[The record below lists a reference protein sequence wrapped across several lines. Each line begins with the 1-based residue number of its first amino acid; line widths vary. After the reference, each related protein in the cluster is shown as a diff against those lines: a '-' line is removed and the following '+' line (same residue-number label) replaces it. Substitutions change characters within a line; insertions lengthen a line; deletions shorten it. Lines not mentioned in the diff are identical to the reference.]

1 MPEPINPGMAARP
14 GARYRVYIDES
25 GDHSY
30 NLLDDPSHRYLA
42 LLGVWF
48 RLADD
53 YVEFADNL
61 ANFKRE
67 VFGPRPDK
75 PVILHRSDIIN
86 RKGPF
91 GMLRDTDIRA
101 KFDAG
106 LLGIIRRARF
116 TMVCVIIDKQAHS
129 AKHTSPFHPYHYCL
143 AAMLDR
149 YVGWLNYK
157 NAVGDV
163 MAESRGREEDLQL
176 KQAYRRVYESG
187 TLLFDYRHHQRA
199 LTSRDIKLQAKAAN
213 IAGLQL
219 ADLLA
224 HPVKQACL
232 LEKQLVADT
241 GEVFG
246 KEICRAVEG
255 KFNLREWR
263 GQVEGYGKVCL

>member
-1 MPEPINPGMAARP
+1 MAAP
-14 GARYRVYIDES
+14 PSARYRLYIDES

-30 NLLDDPSHRYLA
+30 NLLDDPTHRYLA

-48 RLADD
+48 RQADD
-53 YVEFADNL
+53 YVQFADNL
-61 ANFKRE
+61 SDFKRE
-67 VFGPRPDK
+67 IFGPRPDK

-91 GMLRDTDIRA
+91 GLLREAEVRA
-101 KFDAG
+101 KFNAG
-106 LLGIIRRARF
+106 LLEIIRRARF
-116 TMVCVIIDKQAHS
+116 IMVCVVIDKWAHS
-129 AKHTSPFHPYHYCL
+129 AKYTSPFHPYHYCL
-143 AAMLDR
+143 AATLDR
-149 YVGWLNYK
+149 YSGWLNYK

-163 MAESRGREEDLQL
+163 VAESRGREEDLQL

-199 LTSRDIKLQAKAAN
+199 LTSRDIKLQPKAAN

-219 ADLLA
+219 ADLVA

-232 LEKQLVADT
+232 LERQLVPDA

-246 KEICRAVEG
+246 KEVCRAVEG
-255 KFNLREWR
+255 KFNVNERS
-263 GQVEGYGKVCL
+263 GQVGGYGKIWL